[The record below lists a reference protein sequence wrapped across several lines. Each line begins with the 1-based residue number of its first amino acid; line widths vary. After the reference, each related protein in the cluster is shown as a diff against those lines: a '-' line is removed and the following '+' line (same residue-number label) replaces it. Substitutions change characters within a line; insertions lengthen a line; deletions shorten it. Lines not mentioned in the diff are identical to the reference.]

1 MTTID
6 PRALTARILELQDS
20 NGRIRWIE
28 GGLYDPWNHGEA
40 AMGLAVAGEGEAAR
54 RALEHLADT
63 QRSDGSWQADMG
75 CAAELVDGGDRLG
88 LDAPQVV
95 DTNFAAYVATTVWHI
110 AATLGDRDLLHRHAD
125 MVARALEFVLAHQRG
140 DGAVVWRALEGDET
154 VEDLDALLAGGAS
167 IYKSLECGIRILD
180 ALDRPTGRWHAARAR
195 LGHAIRKGD
204 PCVWALKSE
213 YAMDWYYPA
222 LCGAL
227 SRKDARARLAA
238 GWRTF
243 VEPGH
248 GCRCVSH
255 EPWATAAE
263 TAELAITLA
272 AVGANGLA
280 NHLLEALNAMRAP
293 AGDVWMGWQFAENRA
308 WPIERPS
315 WTAGALLL
323 AYDVT
328 ARRSNGASVFLE
340 SLPERPSDQST
351 ATADTD
357 EVSRYA

>member
-1 MTTID
+1 MSAID
-6 PRALTARILELQDS
+6 PRALAARILELQD
-20 NGRIRWIE
+20 NDGRIRWIE

-40 AMGLAVAGEGEAAR
+40 AMGLAVAGEGAAAR
-54 RALEHLADT
+54 RALDHLADT
-63 QRSDGSWQADMG
+63 QRDDGSWEADMG
-75 CAAELVDGGDRLG
+75 CAAPLIDGGERLG
-88 LDAPQVV
+88 LDAPRVV
-95 DTNFAAYVATTVWHI
+95 DTNFAAYAATAVWHI
-110 AATLGDRDLLHRHAD
+110 SLTLGEPELLRQHAD
-125 MVARALEFVLAHQRG
+125 MVSRAIGFVLAHQRG

-180 ALDRPTGRWHAARAR
+180 ALDRPTGSWHAARAR

-204 PCVWALKSE
+204 PDVWVLKPE

-222 LCGAL
+222 LSGAL
-227 SRKDARARLAA
+227 SRTDARARLAA
-238 GWRTF
+238 QWRTF
-243 VEPGH
+243 VQPGQ
-248 GCRCVSH
+248 GCRCVAQ

-272 AVGANGLA
+272 AVGANHAANRLLA
-280 NHLLEALNAMRAP
+280 WLNAMRAP
-293 AGDVWMGWQFAENRA
+293 NGDVWMGWQFAEDRA

-323 AYDVT
+323 AYDAV
-328 ARRSNGASVFLE
+328 AQRSRGASVFLE
-340 SLPERPSDQST
+340 ILPEQPGAQSP
-351 ATADTD
+351 AMSKTD